1 MHPLKTRIRER
12 LQSLLPSQ
20 GTVLA
25 GISGGADSVALLAL
39 LAEIIPDSKKRLR
52 AVHIHHGLR
61 GKDADRDQALVIRL
75 CDRLGISYAVYS
87 RQVNQEAKKLGI
99 AIEEA
104 GRKARQ
110 ACFLDAAR
118 IYKSRTVAL
127 AHHLDDQA
135 ETLLLNLLRGAGGQG
150 LAAMRLSRPFPHA
163 QAPKGLRL
171 IRPLLE
177 VSKHE
182 LESFLREQGI
192 SWRRDKSN
200 RDLNFSR
207 NRIRRILLPKLVRD
221 FNPQIKSLLARS
233 AQALARDDELL
244 NHLAQRSLQRLA
256 APLPTAGLKL
266 SRKSFNR
273 LSEGLRWRVLAL
285 LWEQLKIPQKST
297 QHLERIM
304 SAAAQ
309 KHAGLSLPGGWR
321 LTAKAD
327 TMAFTRPEVKS

>member
-1 MHPLKTRIRER
+1 MHSLKTRIRKT
-12 LQSLLPSQ
+12 LLALLPAK
-20 GTVLA
+20 GTVLT
-25 GISGGADSVALLAL
+25 GVSGGADSIALLVL
-39 LAEIIPDSKKRLR
+39 LAEIMPDSKKRLR

-61 GKDADRDQALVIRL
+61 GRDADRDQKLVIRI
-75 CDRLGISYAVYS
+75 CQHLGVPCTIYS
-87 RQVNQEAKKLGI
+87 RQVGVEAKKLGV

-104 GRKARQ
+104 GRITRQ
-110 ACFLDAAR
+110 ACLLEAAQ
-118 IYKSRTVAL
+118 IYKSRAIAL

-135 ETLLLNLLRGAGGQG
+135 ETLLLNLLRGAGGRG
-150 LAAMRLSRPFPHA
+150 LAAMRPSRPFPHPH
-163 QAPKGLRL
+163 APQGLRL

-177 VSKHE
+177 VSKQE
-182 LESFLREQGI
+182 LESFLHEQGI

-200 RDLNFSR
+200 RDLTFSR
-207 NRIRRILLPKLVRD
+207 NRIRHILLPKLERD

-244 NHLAQRSLQRLA
+244 NHLGQRSLQRLA
-256 APLPTAGLKL
+256 SPLPAVGLKL

-285 LWEQLKIPQKST
+285 LWDQLRIPQKST
-297 QHLERIM
+297 MHLERIM

-327 TMAFTRPEVKS
+327 IMAFTRP